1 MVIQVVLGG
10 DLMSKQRLQ
19 LKFESGDIQFLKL
32 LAVLRNT
39 SVADMILEAITSQ
52 MTQEE
57 LIRIQEM
64 IDSYEVKNVF
74 HVSCGS

>member
-1 MVIQVVLGG
+1 
-10 DLMSKQRLQ
+10 MSKQRLQ